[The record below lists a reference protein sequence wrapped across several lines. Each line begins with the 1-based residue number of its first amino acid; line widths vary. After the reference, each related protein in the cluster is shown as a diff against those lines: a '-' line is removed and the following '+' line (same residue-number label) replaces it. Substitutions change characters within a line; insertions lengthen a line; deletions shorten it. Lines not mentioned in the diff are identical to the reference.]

1 MGQILL
7 ENHVRK
13 RARLVKDGKFGKF
26 YEKYKNLIDNANTLE
41 EFVDT
46 IAFNY
51 DPTFVSATA
60 TTGSEYLDYIIDNLE
75 RNTIGFS
82 DQDAKLTKG
91 LLSDYREECTA
102 KEPRVQ
108 KELQRYY
115 RDIVPTLKN
124 AIADIKKVNTD
135 KILNDADFIKFHDV
149 VRQRMVAQQ
158 NKVAFLN
165 TIKDDFDPTPDGMY
179 LQYIINNLV
188 PKPNT
193 PANINLD
200 DAATVKHLL
209 SAHLAAVKE
218 NNPKVKRDIARYYP
232 RIVPDLQQA
241 MEAFAPEHDF
251 KNNKHANL
259 VVSETKFD
267 NALGKPIY
275 KTDEH
280 LFYYVEDIKHGK
292 LVMAQL
298 GGNDYPAMKNHCS
311 GYWCLPSMAQY
322 YPAWL
327 TLNRFGYN
335 DYAIVP
341 NAYEGE
347 LKNRFNSADTCIVM
361 KDEDY
366 ESILSFII
374 DAEGRAKQDIYRTFS
389 KPFNTGYM
397 SDYNKFLMRSKNLD
411 VVNILTGKSF
421 SSIAEFLIWAF
432 NIGNASDLVT
442 FKNKAVSASYVIH
455 SNFIAG
461 NKNPQYFPLLQSF
474 IGKASGVITGTELDS
489 THISEALL
497 KAVIER
503 LKKLVNTFAQNKELC
518 LTDEAIKGNKDS
530 TYLGTLIDSFAKGSF
545 LSLWKDSPEKA
556 KKIDEQ
562 FAAKIDDG
570 TLRFDKPVNVS
581 MLNWI
586 MGEIKFLGGQLNN
599 SKTYKALADS
609 FSLYLKTGGISNLET
624 TGKIDVSTFLSYLKM
639 FIDVRLPAALAQ
651 KIAKVCA
658 DAYAADENHMTHLS
672 VVMNTTKKYAED
684 LGITDK
690 AFDLELMKSIDNILK
705 NNFNKYSFAAV
716 KEIYT
721 YFKSM
726 IEASPRKLNELFP
739 NLMRRIVFSVPK
751 TILSRLY
758 GDIVQFSAEYV
769 STINREKL
777 FNKIVGT
784 AGTTVGAPVDAT
796 VDNADGTTKSAIR
809 IAQRGYITVPCKD
822 MTPVVELFRLGLN
835 DGSLHSPE
843 YNRLVET
850 INTLINVA
858 KFKVT
863 KLMFQPFSGVEI
875 KDTAGANAYYKNTK
889 TMRILRFTIFGVVN
903 KKTIAIDNAAA
914 ITSWFETPPG
924 MVPHIYISEFV
935 RRYKEEKDKEDPF
948 AEQAELI
955 RYRAIDTLI
964 EQAFD

>member
-1 MGQILL
+1 MGQILI

-13 RARLVKDGKFGKF
+13 RARLVKDAKFNRF
-26 YEKYKNLIDNANTLE
+26 YDKYKNLIDGADTIDQ
-41 EFVDT
+41 FVDT

-51 DPTFVSATA
+51 DPTFVSTTA
-60 TTGSEYLDYIIDNLE
+60 TTGSEYIDYIIDNLE

-108 KELQRYY
+108 KELQRFY
-115 RDIVPTLKN
+115 RDIVPTLRD
-124 AIADIKKVNTD
+124 AIADIKKVDTD
-135 KILNDADFIKFHDV
+135 KILNDADFIKFYDIA
-149 VRQRMVAQQ
+149 RMRMVAQQ
-158 NKVAFLN
+158 NKTTFLN
-165 TIKDDFDPTPDGMY
+165 TIKDDFDPTPDGIY
-179 LQYIINNLV
+179 LQYIINSLV

-200 DAATVKHLL
+200 DAEIVKHLL
-209 SAHLAAVKE
+209 ATHLAAVKE
-218 NNPKVKRDIARYYP
+218 NNPKIKRDIMRYYP

-241 MEAFAPEHDF
+241 MEAFAPEYDF
-251 KNNKHANL
+251 ADNKHANL
-259 VVSETKFD
+259 AVSEVKFD

-275 KTDEH
+275 KTEEH

-292 LVMAQL
+292 LVMAQF
-298 GGNDYPAMKNHCS
+298 GDPDYPTMKNHCS
-311 GYWCLPSMAQY
+311 GYWCLPSMAHY

-341 NAYEGE
+341 NAHEGE
-347 LKNRFNSADTCIVM
+347 LKNRFNSANTCIMM

-366 ESILSFII
+366 ESILNFILN
-374 DAEGRAKQDIYRTFS
+374 AEGRAKQDIYKTFTKS
-389 KPFNTGYM
+389 FSGYL

-411 VVNILTGKSF
+411 VVNALTGKSF

-432 NIGNASDLVT
+432 NIGNALDLVT
-442 FKNKAVSASYVIH
+442 FKNKAMSVSYAIH
-455 SNFIAG
+455 KTFLADTKYNH
-461 NKNPQYFPLLQSF
+461 YFPLLKSF
-474 IGKASGVITGTELDS
+474 IGKASGVITGTDLDS
-489 THISEALL
+489 THISEALI
-497 KAVIER
+497 KATIER
-503 LKKLVNTFAQNKELC
+503 LKKLVNTFNTNKELC
-518 LTDEAIKGNKDS
+518 LTDEAIKGNKES

-545 LSLWKDSPEKA
+545 LSLWNDSPEKA

-570 TLRFDKPVNVS
+570 TLRFDKPVNVT

-586 MGEIKFLGGQLNN
+586 MGEIKFLGGQLHN
-599 SKTYKALADS
+599 SKTYKALVNA
-609 FSLYLKTGGISNLET
+609 FSLYLKTGGISNLDT
-624 TGKIDVSTFLSYLKM
+624 TGRIDVRTFLSYLKLYV
-639 FIDVRLPAALAQ
+639 DVRLPAALAQ

-658 DAYAADENHMTHLS
+658 DAYAADENHMDRVS
-672 VVMNTTKKYAED
+672 IVMTTTKKYAEE

-690 AFDLELMKSIDNILK
+690 AFDLELMKSVDAVLK
-705 NNFNKYSFAAV
+705 NNFNTYSYAV
-716 KEIYT
+716 IHEIYK

-739 NLMRRIVFSVPK
+739 NLMRRIVFSIPN

-758 GDIVQFSAEYV
+758 ADVVQFNSAYV
-769 STINREKL
+769 STAERVKL
-777 FNKIVGT
+777 FSKIVGT

-822 MTPVVELFRLGLN
+822 MTPVVDLVRLALN
-835 DGSLHSPE
+835 DRSIDIID
-843 YNRLVET
+843 YNRLVDT

-863 KLMFQPFSGVEI
+863 KVMFQPFSGVEI
-875 KDTAGANAYYKNTK
+875 RDVAGADAYYKNVRS
-889 TMRILRFTIFGVVN
+889 MRILKFTIFGTID
-903 KKTIAIDNAAA
+903 KKTIAIDNGVG
-914 ITSWFETPPG
+914 IISWIEIPPG
-924 MVPHIYISEFV
+924 MAPIMFISGFIQK
-935 RRYKEEKDKEDPF
+935 YKEEKDKEDPF
-948 AEQAELI
+948 AEQAEFI
-955 RYRAIDTLI
+955 RQRAIDTLV
-964 EQAFD
+964 